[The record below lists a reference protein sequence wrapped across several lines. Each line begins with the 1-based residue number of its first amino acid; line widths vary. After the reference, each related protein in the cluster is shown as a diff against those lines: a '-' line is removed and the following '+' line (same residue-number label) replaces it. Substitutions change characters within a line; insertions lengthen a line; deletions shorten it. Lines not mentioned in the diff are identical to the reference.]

1 MGITHGTLV
10 KQGRVWHWKYRL
22 DGEIRWESLKVG
34 TKREAELVRQERTA
48 TFHNDRSQFSR
59 GELNP
64 TIDEFNEEYFE
75 WCAAH
80 KRPNTVAIERRYW
93 KQLTAFTK
101 ARRLGDITQ
110 RKVESF
116 KAKLKRKGASGKPLA
131 DESVNDVLRHVQAI
145 FNHATKLKLFDGEN
159 PVQGVARF
167 KITRTAPDF
176 LSEDEMA
183 ALLETAEAHSEA
195 IHWVFLLGLY
205 AGLRKNEIVNCRWEW
220 FDTDKPGK
228 PILRVLE
235 HGDFVIKDYEERP
248 IPLAS
253 KIADVILPHSLGE
266 GYLFESTAPNKG
278 KWRYRYEPQR
288 AFNTVKLAAKVPKA
302 NFLLLRHSFAT
313 WHIINGTPI
322 AKVSRWLGHA
332 KIDTT
337 MKHYAGLLTY
347 DDDIENF

>member
-1 MGITHGTLV
+1 
-10 KQGRVWHWKYRL
+10 
-22 DGEIRWESLKVG
+22 
-34 TKREAELVRQERTA
+34 
-48 TFHNDRSQFSR
+48 
-59 GELNP
+59 
-64 TIDEFNEEYFE
+64 
-75 WCAAH
+75 
-80 KRPNTVAIERRYW
+80 
-93 KQLTAFTK
+93 
-101 ARRLGDITQ
+101 
-110 RKVESF
+110 VESF

-131 DESVNDVLRHVQAI
+131 DQSVNDVLLHLQAI

-159 PVQGVARF
+159 PVQSVARF

-176 LSEDEMA
+176 LSQDEMA
-183 ALLETAEAHSEA
+183 ALLDAAEAHSQA
-195 IHWVFLLGLY
+195 IYWVFLLGLY

-248 IPLAS
+248 VPLAS
-253 KIADVILPHSLGE
+253 KIADVILPHSTGE

-332 KIDTT
+332 NIDTT
-337 MKHYAGLLTY
+337 MRHYAGLLTY